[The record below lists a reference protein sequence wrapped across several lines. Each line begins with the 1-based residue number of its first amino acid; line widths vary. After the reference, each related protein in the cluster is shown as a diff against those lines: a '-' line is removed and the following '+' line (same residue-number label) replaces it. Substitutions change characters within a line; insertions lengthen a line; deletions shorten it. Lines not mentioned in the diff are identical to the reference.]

1 MGTRS
6 GRDGRRPHVAGEQ
19 PPGRL
24 PFSFLWLCAPLPM
37 VSRAPTSSAR
47 HVGMPQVGMMGLR
60 QPLLKA
66 HQFDL
71 YASWLPILRVLDGK
85 KAAH

>member
-1 MGTRS
+1 
-6 GRDGRRPHVAGEQ
+6 
-19 PPGRL
+19 
-24 PFSFLWLCAPLPM
+24 M

-71 YASWLPILRVLDGK
+71 YASWLPILRVLEGK